1 MDPLIV
7 LDCENTV
14 PNRFA
19 LAVAAAGRAR
29 ALSRGSE
36 PRLSDKVTVPVEL
49 ALREIAG
56 NRFQPDEV
64 KPFVLAGS
72 VPRDAGFGPADEESF
87 AVARGNPWLPHP
99 PSLRGRCTDNVR
111 KGG

>member
-72 VPRDAGFGPADEESF
+72 VPRDGRVRPG
-87 AVARGNPWLPHP
+87 RRRK
-99 PSLRGRCTDNVR
+99 LRGGEGQSLAAAPAFAQRAVH
-111 KGG
+111 

>member
-7 LDCENTV
+7 FDCENAV

-29 ALSRGSE
+29 ALSRGAE
-36 PRLSDKVTVPVEL
+36 PRVPDEATAPVEL

-64 KPFVLAGS
+64 KPFLLAGS
-72 VPRDAGFGPADEESF
+72 VPRDVRVRPG
-87 AVARGNPWLPHP
+87 RQRK
-99 PSLRGRCTDNVR
+99 LRGGEGQSLAAAPAFGQRAVH
-111 KGG
+111 

>member
-36 PRLSDKVTVPVEL
+36 
-49 ALREIAG
+49 
-56 NRFQPDEV
+56 
-64 KPFVLAGS
+64 
-72 VPRDAGFGPADEESF
+72 
-87 AVARGNPWLPHP
+87 VACP
-99 PSLRGRCTDNVR
+99 T
-111 KGG
+111 K

>member
-7 LDCENTV
+7 FDCENAV

-29 ALSRGSE
+29 ALSRGAE
-36 PRLSDKVTVPVEL
+36 PRVPDEATAPVEL

-64 KPFVLAGS
+64 KPFLLADS
-72 VPRDAGFGPADEESF
+72 VPRESGFGPADEESF
-87 AVARGNPWLPHP
+87 AVAKGNPWPPHS
-99 PSLRGRCTDNVR
+99 PSVRGRCTDHVI
-111 KGG
+111 